1 MKTQKAINSE
11 KITIIVPTYN
21 EVENIAPIVSAINE
35 LLDKYSWDIIFVDD
49 NSPDGTYEE
58 ILKFSGNNNKINVI
72 KRVDERGLS
81 SACVT
86 GILASHSPYIAI
98 MDADM
103 QHDERILPVML
114 NTMIKDKCDLVIATR
129 YKKGGS
135 LDNLKQHRILF
146 SQLSTW
152 LSRLIFNHNVS
163 DPMSGFF
170 LIKKEFF
177 KKIKGRLSIKGYKIL
192 LDILA
197 SSDDIKIAEVPY
209 IMRARKR
216 GKSKLNL
223 MIVIEYISLIFS
235 KLFSKK

>member
-1 MKTQKAINSE
+1 
-11 KITIIVPTYN
+11 
-21 EVENIAPIVSAINE
+21 
-35 LLDKYSWDIIFVDD
+35 
-49 NSPDGTYEE
+49 
-58 ILKFSGNNNKINVI
+58 
-72 KRVDERGLS
+72 
-81 SACVT
+81 
-86 GILASHSPYIAI
+86 